1 MRYKEWTAHDD
12 WLPTYGFQM
21 LKSLPLLKPTYI
33 SKRVIDCEKI
43 LLGAQSLKAR
53 LPEKQHKNFVAYVQ
67 AIQSR
72 QHDKCVECRRLRLIE
87 QANPYQ
93 NKKLSSA
100 ERTRRRDLNLGAL
113 KDLRYHRSTA
123 ICSDSVT
130 VESWALGVRVQ
141 PVPLI
146 PDPPVERKDDG
157 IQRDDSVLWEAMK
170 DAFPLV
176 YQGRKPTK
184 SVRRAPEVGDMMIII
199 GMGDEPFWVAK
210 LMKLTSS
217 NIELKYYG
225 DGKGFNEK
233 YFPLSD
239 PDKRDRSVHWVR
251 ESPRDIAVLDWGFKL
266 NITKR
271 IPISVLKH
279 VSDDQRI
286 DWTYVPR
293 A

>member
-1 MRYKEWTAHDD
+1 
-12 WLPTYGFQM
+12 
-21 LKSLPLLKPTYI
+21 
-33 SKRVIDCEKI
+33 
-43 LLGAQSLKAR
+43 
-53 LPEKQHKNFVAYVQ
+53 
-67 AIQSR
+67 
-72 QHDKCVECRRLRLIE
+72 
-87 QANPYQ
+87 
-93 NKKLSSA
+93 
-100 ERTRRRDLNLGAL
+100 
-113 KDLRYHRSTA
+113 
-123 ICSDSVT
+123 
-130 VESWALGVRVQ
+130 VQ

-184 SVRRAPEVGDMMIII
+184 YVRRAPEVGDMMIII
-199 GMGDEPFWVAK
+199 GMGDEPFWVVK

-251 ESPRDIAVLDWGFKL
+251 ESPRTIAVLDWGFKL